1 MSQRRL
7 GAKYLSWDRWHLF
20 LVQTDHASKTIHENT
35 RSKSSFSFRSCYFVD
50 HSCLSKRTSA
60 KSDPYPAINK
70 LDFRFDK
77 YEAPNG
83 AED

>member
-1 MSQRRL
+1 
-7 GAKYLSWDRWHLF
+7 
-20 LVQTDHASKTIHENT
+20 
-35 RSKSSFSFRSCYFVD
+35 VD